1 MNTAISI
8 PSGTLTPS
16 LIERVRRTF
25 KRGKVVLLPEKDY
38 KDMLKMARNSEYL
51 AKLDHSFKQRDEG
64 KMTYFTIEELEA
76 MAK

>member
-25 KRGKVVLLPEKDY
+25 KRGKIVLLQEKTIRY
-38 KDMLKMARNSEYL
+38 
-51 AKLDHSFKQRDEG
+51 AKNGTEF
-64 KMTYFTIEELEA
+64 
-76 MAK
+76 